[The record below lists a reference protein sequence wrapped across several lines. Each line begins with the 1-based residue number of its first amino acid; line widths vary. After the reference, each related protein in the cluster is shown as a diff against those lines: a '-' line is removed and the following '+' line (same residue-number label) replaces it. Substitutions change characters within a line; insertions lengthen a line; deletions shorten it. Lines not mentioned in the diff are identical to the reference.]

1 MHSDLHCP
9 SEPQWHRQRKNTIP
23 VFLRPMQFWSADL
36 HIRRRRS
43 LQRICSVEGLG
54 AFPTSWKT
62 PLPKKSETVF
72 FRIWRA
78 ICLACQFSVSNHLY
92 SFFCR
97 NHWKRNT
104 RKQCICGHKCEKRP
118 NRYLRNGR
126 FFKLVEAPPQSPANT
141 KCVLEHSPS
150 DRGYTILRIA
160 ISHNM
165 NPVGFL
171 LVFVHRLQAALR
183 SFSNAESSS

>member
-1 MHSDLHCP
+1 MNTNSIYSVTLSNP
-9 SEPQWHRQRKNTIP
+9 SKSKNT
-23 VFLRPMQFWSADL
+23 VYSVQWT
-36 HIRRRRS
+36 RS
-43 LQRICSVEGLG
+43 LQRSGSVEGLG
-54 AFPTSWKT
+54 YFPTSWKT

-141 KCVLEHSPS
+141 KCVLKRSLK
-150 DRGYTILRIA
+150 DCGYAIFQIA
-160 ISHNM
+160 ISHKY
-165 NPVGFL
+165 
-171 LVFVHRLQAALR
+171 
-183 SFSNAESSS
+183 FS